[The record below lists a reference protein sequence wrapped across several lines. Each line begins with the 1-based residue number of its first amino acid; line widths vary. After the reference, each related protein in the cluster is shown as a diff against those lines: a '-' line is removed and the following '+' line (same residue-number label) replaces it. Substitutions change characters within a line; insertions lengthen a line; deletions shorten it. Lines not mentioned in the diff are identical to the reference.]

1 MNAEII
7 TIGDEILIGQIVDT
21 NSAHISREL
30 NDAGIRVG
38 RKYSIGDD
46 EQEITDALSESLSR
60 SEVVIIT
67 GGLGPTKDDITKRTF
82 ARIFNCGMVR
92 HQPTYDIV
100 EDFCTR
106 RGLDFNVLNQAQA
119 DVPECCDVLL
129 NVNGTA
135 PGMWFEQQGKVIVAL
150 PGVPFEMK
158 ELMIEVVERLKKHFA
173 LKHIVH
179 RTAVIFGI
187 GESSLALR
195 IEKWEDALPEYLHLA
210 YLPNPAG
217 IRLRLSAYDVSQSV
231 AIDEIERQF
240 EMLSPLVGDAL
251 LGFGEINIYGALA
264 NVLREKG
271 LTLSIAESC
280 TGGYLSSMFTAMS
293 GASEYLKGS
302 VVSYSN
308 EVKADVLGV
317 STKDIERYGAV
328 SQTVARQMAEGVKR
342 ICHSDCSIAITGVAG
357 PDGGTEQKPIGTVWI
372 AVSTPWGTSES
383 LHQLG
388 TLRQIN
394 IERASSRAADN
405 LRKELLSK

>member
-21 NSAHISREL
+21 NSAYISREL

-46 EQEITDALSESLSR
+46 EQEISDALNESLSR
-60 SEVVIIT
+60 SEVVIVT

-82 ARIFNCGMVR
+82 ARFFACPMVR

-100 EDFCTR
+100 KDFCTR

-135 PGMWFEQQGKVIVAL
+135 PGMWFEHQGRVIVSL

-158 ELMIEVVERLKKHFA
+158 ELMVKVVERLKKH
-173 LKHIVH
+173 LLLQQIVH

-217 IRLRLSAYDVSQSV
+217 IRLRLSAYDVSHNV
-231 AIDEIERQF
+231 AEAEIERQF
-240 EMLSPLVGDAL
+240 ELLRPLVGEAL

-271 LTLSIAESC
+271 MTLSIAESC

-293 GASEYLKGS
+293 GASEYFKGS

-308 EVKADVLGV
+308 EVKSNILGV
-317 STKDIERYGAV
+317 NAKDIEQYGAV

-342 ICHSDCSIAITGVAG
+342 ICKSDCSIAITGVAG
-357 PDGGTEQKPIGTVWI
+357 PDGGTEQKPVGTVWI

-394 IERASSRAADN
+394 IERASSRATDN
-405 LRKELLSK
+405 LRIELLSK